1 MLDGPFACEFGRSF
15 GWTINKRMFAFELL
29 FFNGLEKGTGGL
41 LGNSSVDLVIDAQ
54 PSALVIRRAPDL
66 SVPTDFCQ
74 WVVMSG
80 VAEVGV
86 VELFDDVLTGP
97 SELSLGELL
106 LGLLSYWVLIAETT
120 LRCGEASR
128 AGRVGGLHEILF
140 FDEILHAFYLV
151 LHGSNGGRDGFL
163 GRVVIVG
170 VGHGEAL
177 AGRTAQDWRFVHLVA
192 VGIAQNMT
200 AIGTALHLV
209 NGNRNQ
215 YKS

>member
-1 MLDGPFACEFGRSF
+1 ML
-15 GWTINKRMFAFELL
+15 AFELL
-29 FFNGLEKGTGGL
+29 FFDGLEKSAGGL
-41 LGNSSVDLVIDAQ
+41 LGNSSVNFIIHAESS
-54 PSALVIRRAPDL
+54 PFVIRRAPDL
-66 SVPTDFCQ
+66 SLSTEFCQ

-80 VAEVGV
+80 VAEVRV

-97 SELSLGELL
+97 SELSFGVLL
-106 LGLLSYWVLIAETT
+106 LRLLRCWVLIAETT
-120 LRCGEASR
+120 FRCGETSR
-128 AGRVGGLHEILF
+128 AGGVRSLHEILL

-170 VGHGEAL
+170 VGHGEPL
-177 AGRTAQDWRFVHLVA
+177 AGRTAEDWRFMHLVA

-209 NGNRNQ
+209 IGNRNQ